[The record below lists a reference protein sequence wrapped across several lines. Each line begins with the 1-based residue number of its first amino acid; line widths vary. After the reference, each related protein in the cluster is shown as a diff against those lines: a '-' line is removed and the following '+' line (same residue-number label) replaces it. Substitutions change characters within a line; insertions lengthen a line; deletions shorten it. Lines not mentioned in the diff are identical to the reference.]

1 MSLISSCL
9 PSSSTITRMCVLVC
23 PVTQSSPALCDPV
36 DYIPPSSSVHG
47 IFQERILEWVAI
59 SYSRKSSQPR
69 IKPASPGSPALAGG
83 FFTTEPPE
91 KPPTVIF
98 KSNSQY
104 Y

>member
-47 IFQERILEWVAI
+47 IFQARILEYVAAI
-59 SYSRKSSQPR
+59 SYSRRLSGYLVTR
-69 IKPASPGSPALAGG
+69 
-83 FFTTEPPE
+83 
-91 KPPTVIF
+91 
-98 KSNSQY
+98 
-104 Y
+104 